1 MKEGIGIKVDLEENI
16 RRSVSPYHTVENVGT
31 LYRKEGFMELKPG
44 EPFSL
49 QPGGRY
55 FVSVYGSTLAAFVIR
70 TPDGNRERPNL
81 RIACSHT
88 DVPTF
93 KLKPRCGIP
102 ADIGG
107 DRGYLKLNTEVYG
120 GPILNT
126 WLDRPLSLA
135 GRVAVRGRNCFSPV
149 MIPADFKEPVLTIPN
164 LAIHMNRDVNKGIEL
179 NRQKD
184 MLPLAAVREHIKEGL
199 PQALFQEKLLEAVNR
214 QAAVCRNGS
223 KALEKERFEW
233 EDILDYELFLYQWES
248 GCRIGLDS
256 SMYSSPRLDNMTSVY
271 GITAGLLNASAGVSE
286 KTGDTKPE
294 QCGIDIAMY
303 FDNEEIGSRTKQGAG
318 SNVLLLLLE
327 KIYLALGKSREEMIN
342 DIFNGFMLS
351 VDVAHAAHPNAMEK
365 SDITNRVMLNS
376 GIVIKESANQ
386 AYAGDVAA
394 VSTIKQMCEE
404 QDIPYQVFVNRSD
417 MAGGQTLGS
426 ILSSSVPVR
435 TIDIGVPVLAMHSAR
450 ELMGAED
457 KKNLE
462 KLLTVFYS

>member
-1 MKEGIGIKVDLEENI
+1 MKEAVGIDIDLEENI
-16 RRSVSPYHTVENVGT
+16 RRSVSPYHTVENVAA
-31 LYRKEGFMELKPG
+31 LYRKEGFQELRAG
-44 EPFSL
+44 RAFSL
-49 QPGGRY
+49 RPGGRY
-55 FVSVYGSTLAAFVIR
+55 IVSVYGSTLAAFVIR
-70 TPDGNRERPNL
+70 MPDNNRERPNL

-93 KLKPRCGIP
+93 KLKPCCGIFT
-102 ADIGG
+102 DIGG
-107 DRGYLKLNTEVYG
+107 DRGYFKLNTEVYG

-126 WLDRPLSLA
+126 WMDRPLSIA
-135 GRVAVRGRNCFSPV
+135 GRVAVRGRNCFTPV
-149 MIPADFKEPVLTIPN
+149 MIPVDFKEPVLTIPN
-164 LAIHMNRDVNKGIEL
+164 LAIHMNREVNKGIEL

-184 MLPLAAVREHIKEGL
+184 MLPLAAVREHLKENL
-199 PQALFQEKLLEAVNR
+199 CQELFQEKLLEAVNR
-214 QAAVCRNGS
+214 QAAGCRTNGLV
-223 KALEKERFEW
+223 LEKECFKR

-271 GITAGLLNASAGVSE
+271 GITAGLLNASAAAADR
-286 KTGDTKPE
+286 TGAAEPE
-294 QCGIDIAMY
+294 SCGLDMALY

-318 SNVLLLLLE
+318 SHVLLLLLE
-327 KIYLALGKSREEMIN
+327 KIYAALGKSREEMIN

-351 VDVAHAAHPNAMEK
+351 VDVAHAAHPNAMDK
-365 SDITNRVMLNS
+365 SDITNRIMLNS

-386 AYAGDVAA
+386 AYAGDVSA
-394 VSTIKQMCEE
+394 VSTIKQMCRE
-404 QDIPYQVFVNRSD
+404 QEIPYQVFVNRSD

-457 KKNLE
+457 QKNLE

>member
-1 MKEGIGIKVDLEENI
+1 MKEADGLKVDLEDNI

-31 LYRKEGFMELKPG
+31 LYRKEGFRELKQG
-44 EPFSL
+44 EPFQL
-49 QPGGRY
+49 QPDGRY

-70 TPDGNRERPNL
+70 TPDGNGEKPNL

-88 DVPTF
+88 DVPAF
-93 KLKPRCGIP
+93 KLKPDCGIFT
-102 ADIGG
+102 DTGG
-107 DRGYLKLNTEVYG
+107 ERGYLKLNTEVYG

-126 WLDRPLSLA
+126 WLDRPLSVA

-149 MIPADFKEPVLTIPN
+149 MISVDFKEPVLTIPN
-164 LAIHMNRDVNKGIEL
+164 LAIHMNRQVNKGIEL

-184 MLPLAAVREHIKEGL
+184 MLPLAAVRNQIRQGMPGE
-199 PQALFQEKLLEAVNR
+199 LFQEKLLEAVNR
-214 QAAVCRNGS
+214 QAAAGRDNE
-223 KALEKERFEW
+223 KAFGKERFER

-271 GITAGLLNASAGVSE
+271 GITAGLLNASA
-286 KTGDTKPE
+286 DTAKE
-294 QCGIDIAMY
+294 SGNAGLQQCGIDIALY

-327 KIYLALGKSREEMIN
+327 KIYAALGKSREEMIN

-351 VDVAHAAHPNAMEK
+351 VDVAHAAHPNALEK
-365 SDITNRVMLNS
+365 SDITNRVILNS

-386 AYAGDVAA
+386 AYAGDAAA
-394 VSTIKQMCEE
+394 VSTIKQMCQE

-450 ELMGAED
+450 ELMGMED
-457 KKNLE
+457 QKNLE